1 MERIRETVFEHE
13 EGRDTVT
20 ITAAEPWSVSLMR
33 KLKEQ
38 HPDEVDIYENKDGSI
53 FGHVPASWMKLIPKR
68 VASDR
73 MRKHMEEMRNR
84 RSK

>member
-38 HPDEVDIYENKDGSI
+38 HPDEI
-53 FGHVPASWMKLIPKR
+53 LKR
-68 VASDR
+68 VASER